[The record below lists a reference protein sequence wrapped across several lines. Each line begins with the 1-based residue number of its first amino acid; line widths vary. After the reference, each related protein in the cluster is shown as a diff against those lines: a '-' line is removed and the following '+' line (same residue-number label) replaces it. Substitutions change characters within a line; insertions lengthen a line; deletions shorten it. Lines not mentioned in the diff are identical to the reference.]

1 MGSKREPKRAVADV
15 KRAGSDVERAGSSD
29 VKRVVEDAGRA
40 VAARQRVVERV
51 RRRLLRGGWPRL
63 LVSFLLILTGAAGFL
78 TSYAL
83 LHLGFT
89 KMAVRYPLAVLMAYC
104 VFLLLLRLW
113 LALQRKTTSNLDG
126 NFDLTGIDI
135 NPLNTG
141 LSLGD
146 AAKLGGGG
154 GDFGGAGA
162 GGGWVA
168 DSTSSIASS
177 SVGNSTSF
185 AGSTVGSSTSG
196 GVGWNLPDLG
206 FDADEGCALLLI
218 PIIAIVGLVI
228 AMCYVVYAAPVLLA
242 EILVDGLLLAGLY
255 KRLKGVEPRHWLRSC
270 VRRTLLP
277 AMLTT
282 ALFIAAGYLMQRAI
296 PEARSI
302 GDFWQRV
309 VAPKDDGR

>member
-1 MGSKREPKRAVADV
+1 MGSKREQKRTSADA
-15 KRAGSDVERAGSSD
+15 KRAGSGD
-29 VKRVVEDAGRA
+29 VKRGDADAKRA
-40 VAARQRVVERV
+40 DVARKRVVERV
-51 RRRLLRGGWPRL
+51 RRRLLSGGWPRL
-63 LVSFLLILTGAAGFL
+63 FVSFLLVLTGAAGFL

-83 LHLGFT
+83 LHIGLT
-89 KMAVRYPLAVLMAYC
+89 KMAVRYPLAVLTAYC

-113 LALQRKTTSNLDG
+113 LALRRKTTGDLDG
-126 NFDLTGIDI
+126 DFDLTGIGV
-135 NPLNTG
+135 NPPSSG

-168 DSTSSIASS
+168 DSISDASS
-177 SVGNSTSF
+177 PVGNSTSF
-185 AGSTVGSSTSG
+185 AGSSVGSSTSG
-196 GVGWNLPDLG
+196 GGWNLPDLG
-206 FDADEGCALLLI
+206 FDVDADEGCALLLI
-218 PIIAIVGLVI
+218 PIIAVIGLVI

-255 KRLKGVEPRHWLRSC
+255 KRLKGVEPRHWLRSA

-282 ALFIAAGYLMQRAI
+282 ALFISAGYLMQRAI

-302 GDFWQRV
+302 GDFWQRAV
-309 VAPKDDGR
+309 GSKDDRR

>member
-1 MGSKREPKRAVADV
+1 MGSKRERKRGVADGKRDAYEKRGVKDAKRAVAD
-15 KRAGSDVERAGSSD
+15 RNRM
-29 VKRVVEDAGRA
+29 
-40 VAARQRVVERV
+40 VERV

-63 LVSFLLILTGAAGFL
+63 FVSFLLMLTGAAGFL

-83 LHLGFT
+83 LHLGLT
-89 KMAVRYPLAVLMAYC
+89 KMAVRYPLAVLTAYC

-113 LALQRKTTSNLDG
+113 LALQRKTTGNLDSD
-126 NFDLTGIDI
+126 FDLAGIDL
-135 NPLNTG
+135 NPLNSG
-141 LSLGD
+141 LSLSD

-168 DSTSSIASS
+168 DSISNASS

-185 AGSTVGSSTSG
+185 AGSTVGSSTPG
-196 GVGWNLPDLG
+196 GGSWNLPDLG
-206 FDADEGCALLLI
+206 FDFDADEGCALLLI

-228 AMCYVVYAAPVLLA
+228 VMFYVVYAAPVLLA

-255 KRLKGVEPRHWLRSC
+255 KRLKGVEPRHWLRSA

-277 AMLTT
+277 AMLAT

-302 GDFWQRV
+302 GDFWQRA
-309 VAPKDDGR
+309 VAPKDYGR